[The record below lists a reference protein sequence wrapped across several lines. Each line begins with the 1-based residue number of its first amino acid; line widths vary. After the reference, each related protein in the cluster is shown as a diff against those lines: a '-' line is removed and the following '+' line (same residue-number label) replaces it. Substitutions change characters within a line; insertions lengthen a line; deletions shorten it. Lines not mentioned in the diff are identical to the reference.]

1 MGAWSVGSTEPCFS
15 GRSPAQ
21 GLIVAAGPWPPH
33 LLWFPFMGGPALGLL
48 VLSRLRASVPLHS
61 GQLLGPVC
69 SWTRG
74 WMKVTPVRRVQT
86 AWVPPVPQSALRRGL
101 GAALAQ
107 KGNDPGGLHEHR
119 PGSVRPQGRLVGG
132 PGGFE
137 EQRRAHAC
145 PLTPLLPL
153 PRPRGLAQ
161 AKSVAAGFARSR
173 VSGTGG
179 AVDHALACAGPPPP
193 AEQTRGTQ
201 NPDLGG
207 RRREGSQEPRH
218 RPPSALSA
226 LGAVLQTQETDAAG
240 RCGSEVI
247 PLDAVQWLQGER
259 KHRRALAA
267 SRPGRARPAPPLP
280 TPLLRGAPLP
290 PPLSGGLAHPRLG
303 ELVSLTATGTHMHP
317 QQGSEPSRPARTP
330 PPPGL
335 RTAVASPWLKPGS
348 LGICLALCPELG
360 LRLLCTDLASRGRSP
375 AVHTEGTGALTLGCE
390 HLLRRTGPSPRHGRG
405 SVGQPTPHPGSCLL
419 LESGLQPH
427 PRARHGER
435 PSGPFSGLGLA
446 GSGGAH
452 TSR

>member
-1 MGAWSVGSTEPCFS
+1 M
-15 GRSPAQ
+15 
-21 GLIVAAGPWPPH
+21 
-33 LLWFPFMGGPALGLL
+33 
-48 VLSRLRASVPLHS
+48 
-61 GQLLGPVC
+61 
-69 SWTRG
+69 
-74 WMKVTPVRRVQT
+74 
-86 AWVPPVPQSALRRGL
+86 PQSALRRGL

-119 PGSVRPQGRLVGG
+119 PGSVRPQGRPVGG

-207 RRREGSQEPRH
+207 RRREGSLEPRH
-218 RPPSALSA
+218 GPPSALSA
-226 LGAVLQTQETDAAG
+226 LGAVIQTQETDAAG

-290 PPLSGGLAHPRLG
+290 PPPFWRA
-303 ELVSLTATGTHMHP
+303 GT
-317 QQGSEPSRPARTP
+317 SA
-330 PPPGL
+330 
-335 RTAVASPWLKPGS
+335 
-348 LGICLALCPELG
+348 
-360 LRLLCTDLASRGRSP
+360 
-375 AVHTEGTGALTLGCE
+375 
-390 HLLRRTGPSPRHGRG
+390 
-405 SVGQPTPHPGSCLL
+405 
-419 LESGLQPH
+419 
-427 PRARHGER
+427 
-435 PSGPFSGLGLA
+435 
-446 GSGGAH
+446 SGGAGVPH
-452 TSR
+452 GDWDPHAPPARLRALPPRPHPPSPGAPDSHRLPLAEAWFPRHLPGFVP